1 MVDAPEVSVVVPAYN
16 AAATIAPALEGLL
29 AQDLQAPYEVI
40 VVDDGSDDGTGAI
53 VKGTSGVRLA
63 RQPNQGPAEARN
75 HGARLAKGQV
85 LAFTDSDCVPR
96 PDWLRHG
103 VAALAGADLV
113 QGRGLPD
120 PHRIRG
126 PFHRHNRGGS

>member
-16 AAATIAPALEGLL
+16 AAATIAAALEGLR

-113 QGRGLPD
+113 QGRGVPG
-120 PHRIRG
+120 PHAGAGARG
-126 PFHRHNRGGS
+126 RPGG